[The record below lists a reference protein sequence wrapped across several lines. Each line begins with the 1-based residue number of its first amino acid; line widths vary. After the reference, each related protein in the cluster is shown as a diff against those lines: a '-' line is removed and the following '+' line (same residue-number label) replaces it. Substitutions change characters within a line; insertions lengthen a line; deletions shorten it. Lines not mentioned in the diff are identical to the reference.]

1 MTTREYFLV
10 SQMAK
15 ISMEM
20 LKTTDSANYQLI
32 KLPQIPGT
40 KDKESIMFESMSVDE
55 ILHIFEKLERHVKA
69 MQELEDLH
77 KQLKDDITYFDNR
90 LASGE

>member
-1 MTTREYFLV
+1 
-10 SQMAK
+10 
-15 ISMEM
+15 M
-20 LKTTDSANYQLI
+20 LKTPNSANYQLI

-40 KDKESIMFESMSVDE
+40 EDKDSIMFDVLETMSVDE
-55 ILHIFEKLERHVKA
+55 IIHIFEKLERHVKA

-77 KQLKDDITYFDNR
+77 KQLEEDIGFCDNR

>member
-1 MTTREYFLV
+1 MFPCVTNGNN
-10 SQMAK
+10 SCGNAK
-15 ISMEM
+15 
-20 LKTTDSANYQLI
+20 DQLI

-40 KDKESIMFESMSVDE
+40 EDKDSIMFDVLETMSVDE
-55 ILHIFEKLERHVKA
+55 IIHIFEKLERHVKA

-77 KQLKDDITYFDNR
+77 KQLEEDITYFDNR

>member
-1 MTTREYFLV
+1 
-10 SQMAK
+10 MAK
-15 ISMEM
+15 IPVEM

-40 KDKESIMFESMSVDE
+40 EDKESIMFESMSVDE

>member
-1 MTTREYFLV
+1 
-10 SQMAK
+10 MAK
-15 ISMEM
+15 IPVEM

-32 KLPQIPGT
+32 KLTQIPGT
-40 KDKESIMFESMSVDE
+40 EDKDSIMFNVLETMSVGE
-55 ILHIFEKLERHVKA
+55 IIHIFEKLERHVKA
-69 MQELEDLH
+69 VQELADLH